1 MNRFLF
7 FFSTDVTDLTVSEIF
22 LFDPSTYEMDISI
35 EISDNSVSS
44 EKRKE
49 FNISIANIEAINSTG
64 RALTAVE
71 GEPLKVIVFDND
83 CK

>member
-1 MNRFLF
+1 MNHFLF

-35 EISDNSVSS
+35 EIPDNSVSS

-71 GEPLKVIVFDND
+71 GEPLKVIVYDND